1 MKILAIN
8 SWSNPDNAKH
18 SAIDFWRIHSPLEE
32 LKKHVDWQIDYLPT
46 FLPGAD
52 EFTSPDD
59 FDEAA
64 LEKAAKD
71 LGEYD
76 IIISSY
82 QPSPFVFALLQMV
95 KKRYG
100 TKYILDEDDDI
111 YNIPSDDPVR
121 VKMQEQDI
129 RYMQR
134 MVELADFVCVATPQL
149 RKSYQLASTHAKT
162 FIIPNYLPDAY
173 RNAKPK
179 DEGIV
184 NIGYF
189 GGSSHYLDL
198 HETNILPA
206 LEKLMHTYKNVHFTT
221 VGIALDTYLPKARTH
236 HIDSGNIHIWLDNIF
251 PSLNFDI
258 AIAPLRRNL
267 FNEAKSNIK
276 WQEATAMAAA
286 FVGSNIGPYRD
297 LDPTVALLANNT
309 AEDWYDKL
317 ERLMDATKR
326 RKLALNAQ
334 YDLLTKWRLHDHWQA
349 YKAMFESVAAVEL
362 PITAHP
368 DP

>member
-8 SWSNPDNAKH
+8 SWSNPDNSKH

-32 LKKHVDWQIDYLPT
+32 LKKHVDWQIDYLPV

-52 EFTSPDD
+52 EYTSPDQ

-100 TKYILDEDDDI
+100 TKYILDEDDDV
-111 YNIPSDDPVR
+111 YNIAVDDISR
-121 VKMQEQDI
+121 RNLSEQDI
-129 RYMQR
+129 HYMQR
-134 MVELADFVCVATPQL
+134 MVELADFVVVSTDRL
-149 RKSYQLASTHAKT
+149 KKSYQQASTHAKV
-162 FIIPNYLPDAY
+162 FVIPNYISEAY
-173 RNAKPK
+173 QNHQPK
-179 DEGIV
+179 DSEII

-189 GGSSHYLDL
+189 GGAGHYQDL
-198 HETNILPA
+198 NETNVIPA
-206 LEKLMHTYKNVHFTT
+206 LEKLMHEHKNVHFTT
-221 VGIALDTYLPKARTH
+221 VGIALDAYLPKARTH
-236 HIDSGNIHIWLDNIF
+236 HIEGSNVHVWLDNTY

-276 WQEATAMAAA
+276 WQEATRMGAA
-286 FVGSNIGPYRD
+286 FVGSDIGPYRD
-297 LDPTVALLANNT
+297 LDASVALKANNT

-317 ERLMDATKR
+317 ERLMDTDKR
-326 RKLALNAQ
+326 QRQVLNAQ
-334 YDLLTKWRLHDHWQA
+334 YELLTKWTLSDNWRA
-349 YKAMFESVAAVEL
+349 YKGMLETVAATEL
-362 PITAHP
+362 
-368 DP
+368 